1 MDSILGLEDCSNLKE
16 RRPKTPS
23 FDQDS
28 EICLRRRVGLL
39 DIGLSGSGDRIG
51 VGGTFGLRLA
61 HLLKCLRTEHAFF
74 PLTQVSQVYHN
85 PRVECVNMQG
95 PGKQLS
101 QEAYEEQIISFK
113 IAYTERIT
121 MHRVNVFPEVCK

>member
-1 MDSILGLEDCSNLKE
+1 MDSILGLDNCSNLEK
-16 RRPKTPS
+16 RRLKTPG

-39 DIGLSGSGDRIG
+39 DVGLLGSGDGIG

-61 HLLKCLRTEHAFF
+61 HLLKRLRTEHAFF
-74 PLTQVSQVYHN
+74 PLTQVLQVYHN

-101 QEAYEEQIISFK
+101 QEAIIISFK
-113 IAYTERIT
+113 STYTERIAT
-121 MHRVNVFPEVCK
+121 HRVNVFPEVCK